1 MKTTA
6 RALLHGLTACGGLAA
21 ALLLVGATRSE
32 AVPFLRP
39 VPPDGY
45 VAQRARHATV
55 YAPTDGAAREGQRE
69 IRHARQRFRELFGAE
84 PVRLT
89 VVLADDPAQFK
100 GMDLAPLRRGGTA
113 LLPFVTRA
121 HLDARSDMEWSDGAS
136 ALAQSTT
143 TALRRRSSG
152 SLAEAKP
159 LAHEACHLY
168 VAAFARR
175 VADAPTRGGRAYGH
189 AALPD
194 WYDESI
200 ATLCES
206 SASRAARRRHL
217 LDSEER
223 RIPLSRFMRMPH
235 PLSAPEVLQR
245 LRVDTSTPGVHFIPA
260 EQARE
265 LLPGGGVAMFYAQAH
280 SLGEFIAERG
290 GPRALHAL
298 GRALAKGQTPEQAL
312 AEAHRAA
319 PELPA
324 TVADLEAAWLL
335 WLEPPPR

>member
-1 MKTTA
+1 M
-6 RALLHGLTACGGLAA
+6 LLHGLTACGGLAT
-21 ALLLVGATRSE
+21 ALLLMGAVRSE

-39 VPPDGY
+39 APPDGY
-45 VAQRARHATV
+45 VAQRTRAATV
-55 YAPTDGAAREGQRE
+55 YAPTDDDALEGQRE
-69 IRHARQRFRELFGAE
+69 IRHARARFRDLLGAE
-84 PVRLT
+84 PVRLA

-100 GMDLAPLRRGGTA
+100 QMDLAPLRTGGAA

-121 HLDARSDMEWSDGAS
+121 HLDAHATPAGNNGTA
-136 ALAQSTT
+136 ALAHATS
-143 TALRRRSSG
+143 TALRRTPSG
-152 SLAEAKP
+152 SLAEVKP

-168 VAAFARR
+168 VAALADR
-175 VADAPTRGGRAYGH
+175 VADGPTRNGRAYGH

-194 WYDESI
+194 WYDESV

-206 SASRAARRRHL
+206 STSRAARRRHL
-217 LDSEER
+217 REHGER

-235 PLSAPEVLQR
+235 PLSAPELLQR
-245 LRVDTSTPGVHFIPA
+245 IGVDTRTPGVHFIPA

-265 LLPGGGVAMFYAQAH
+265 LLPGGGAAMFYAQAH
-280 SLGEFIAERG
+280 SLGEFIVERG
-290 GPRALHAL
+290 GPRAFHAL

-324 TVADLEAAWLL
+324 TAAELEAAWLR
-335 WLEPPPR
+335 WLDSPPR